1 MAATEISSS
10 EQYNFDIVKKFS
22 IMAVVWGLV
31 GMSVGVYIA
40 SELAWPFL
48 NFDIPYITFGR
59 LRPVHT
65 SAVIFGFGGSA
76 LFATSYYVVQ
86 RTCQAR
92 LISDGMANFTFWGWQ
107 AAIML
112 GGISYMLGFSQS
124 REYAELEWP
133 IDLLVEVVWL
143 VYLALFVGT
152 IMRRK
157 QPHIYVANWFFLAFI
172 LATALL
178 HTFNNLAVPVSLFS
192 MKSYSL
198 FAGTQDAM
206 TQWWYGHNAVGF
218 FLTAAFLGMMYY
230 FVPKQAGRPIFS
242 YRLSIIHFWAL
253 GFLYMW
259 VGAHHLHWTALPDWT
274 STLAATFS
282 IMLLLPSWGGMING
296 IMTLSGA
303 WDKLRTDPIMRFLIV
318 ALSFYGMSTFEGPLM
333 ALKDVNALSHYTDW
347 TVGHVHSGA
356 LGWVAMV
363 SFGSLY
369 HMIPKLWNT
378 KMWSQKMIE
387 VHFWF
392 ATIGVLLYITAMWIS
407 GITQGLMWRAFDQ
420 YGNLQYSF
428 VESVA
433 AMHLLYAM
441 RAIGGMFFVTG
452 MLLMFINVMMT
463 VRQANRAAAPLHA
476 AHQAKTAGI
485 ASA

>member
-1 MAATEISSS
+1 MSASVAAAS
-10 EQYNFDIVKKFS
+10 EQYDYDIIKRFS
-22 IMAVVWGLV
+22 VMAIVWAVV

-48 NFDIPYITFGR
+48 NFDSPYFSFGR
-59 LRPVHT
+59 FRPVHT
-65 SAVIFGFGGSA
+65 SVVIFGFGGSA

-86 RTCQAR
+86 RTCQTR
-92 LISDGMANFTFWGWQ
+92 LFAPGLATFTFWGWQ
-107 AAIML
+107 AVIVLAAL
-112 GGISYMLGFSQS
+112 SYVMGYSQG
-124 REYAELEWP
+124 REYAEMEWP
-133 IDLLVEVVWL
+133 IDLLIEVVW
-143 VYLALFVGT
+143 VAYLAVFVGT
-152 IMRRK
+152 LMNRK
-157 QPHIYVANWFFLAFI
+157 QPHIYVANWFYLSFI

-178 HTFNNLAVPVSLFS
+178 HTFNNIAVPVDLFS

-198 FAGTQDAM
+198 FSGAQDAM

-230 FVPKQAGRPIFS
+230 FVPKHAGRPVYS

-253 GFLYMW
+253 SFMYMW
-259 VGAHHLHWTALPDWT
+259 VGTHHLHWTALPDWA
-274 STLAATFS
+274 STLGATFS

-303 WDKLRTDPIMRFLIV
+303 WDKLRTDPIMRFMIV

-333 ALKDVNALSHYTDW
+333 SLKDVNALSHYTDW

-356 LGWVAMV
+356 LGWVAMI

-369 HMIPKLWNT
+369 HMIPRLWKTEMYSVKLINA
-378 KMWSQKMIE
+378 
-387 VHFWF
+387 HFWL

-407 GITQGLMWRAFDQ
+407 GITQGLMWRAFDDF
-420 YGNLQYSF
+420 GNLQYSF

-433 AMHLLYAM
+433 AMHPFYAM
-441 RAIGGMFFVTG
+441 RAIGGMFYLTG
-452 MLLMFINVMMT
+452 MCLMAYNVFMT
-463 VRQANRAAAPLHA
+463 IRQGVRAEVAAAHTAPA
-476 AHQAKTAGI
+476 AA
-485 ASA
+485 

>member
-1 MAATEISSS
+1 MAAVGVAGTD
-10 EQYNFDIVKKFS
+10 QYNFDIVRKFT
-22 IMAVVWGLV
+22 IMALVWGAV
-31 GMSVGVYIA
+31 GMLVGVYIA

-65 SAVIFGFGGSA
+65 GAVIFGFGGSA

-92 LISDGMANFTFWGWQ
+92 LFGDGMASFTFWGWQ
-107 AAIML
+107 AVIVLAA
-112 GGISYMLGFSQS
+112 ISYVLGYSQG
-124 REYAELEWP
+124 REYAEMEWP
-133 IDLLVEVVWL
+133 IDLLIEVVWVTYLL
-143 VYLALFVGT
+143 VFVGT
-152 IMRRK
+152 IMKRK
-157 QPHIYVANWFFLAFI
+157 QPHIYVANWFYLSFI

-178 HTFNNLAVPVSLFS
+178 HTFNNLAVPVSLFTL
-192 MKSYSL
+192 KSYSL

-230 FVPKQAGRPIFS
+230 FVPKQAGRPIYS
-242 YRLSIIHFWAL
+242 YRLSIVHFWAL
-253 GFLYMW
+253 SFLYMW

-303 WDKLRTDPIMRFLIV
+303 WDKLRTDPIMRFMIV
-318 ALSFYGMSTFEGPLM
+318 ALSFYGMSTFEGPM
-333 ALKDVNALSHYTDW
+333 MSLKDVNALSHYTDW

-356 LGWVAMV
+356 LGWVAMI

-369 HMIPKLWNT
+369 HLIPKLWDTRMYSEKLINL
-378 KMWSQKMIE
+378 
-387 VHFWF
+387 HFWL
-392 ATIGVLLYITAMWIS
+392 ATIGTLLYITAMWIS
-407 GITQGLMWRAFDQ
+407 GIMQGLMWRAFDDF
-420 YGNLQYSF
+420 GNLQYSF
-428 VESVA
+428 AESVA
-433 AMHLLYAM
+433 AMHPYYAM
-441 RAIGGMFFVTG
+441 RAIGGMFFLTG
-452 MLLMFINVMMT
+452 MLLMVFNAFMT
-463 VRQANRAAAPLHA
+463 IRQANAQGARLEVSPAKAAA
-476 AHQAKTAGI
+476 
-485 ASA
+485 